1 MPSDE
6 LKCSLLPSHTLP
18 SSPRVLPQLKEW
30 PPPRLKRRSRK
41 TTSKGTCV
49 LPGLGWWWCLEP
61 SVLGA
66 EAWTPWLSGLSSS
79 GVCGTERCVGWQL
92 SWLRMPGTLCGQL
105 LVALVCLS
113 PKDASA
119 QTCIQGGFL
128 TPGNFFFLWA
138 KFYLG
143 QKEGCS
149 LGGST
154 SDSSERLLQRGYWGG
169 QYIRFRGRGS
179 SMQSNTYF
187 TRGFLLLDTFE
198 AQSLLPSQLSWF
210 WLSNAFLISLQLF
223 IIYCVIHMAT
233 LLCIL
238 VHCWYWWK
246 KINSQSEKQME
257 NCIPVSLS
265 YNPGDGFSKSSEDC
279 FAQKRSKVLRQS
291 VVTSNDVL
299 LGLLRWRLLW

>member
-1 MPSDE
+1 MPVLRPVSRGV
-6 LKCSLLPSHTLP
+6 SLL
-18 SSPRVLPQLKEW
+18 
-30 PPPRLKRRSRK
+30 
-41 TTSKGTCV
+41 
-49 LPGLGWWWCLEP
+49 LE
-61 SVLGA
+61 
-66 EAWTPWLSGLSSS
+66 TY
-79 GVCGTERCVGWQL
+79 
-92 SWLRMPGTLCGQL
+92 
-105 LVALVCLS
+105 
-113 PKDASA
+113 
-119 QTCIQGGFL
+119 
-128 TPGNFFFLWA
+128 FLWA

-223 IIYCVIHMAT
+223 IIHCVIHMAT

-246 KINSQSEKQME
+246 KINSQSEKKME
-257 NCIPVSLS
+257 NCIPVSLRVITQEIV
-265 YNPGDGFSKSSEDC
+265 F
-279 FAQKRSKVLRQS
+279 QKALRTVLPRRGQRFWDKV
-291 VVTSNDVL
+291 
-299 LGLLRWRLLW
+299 W